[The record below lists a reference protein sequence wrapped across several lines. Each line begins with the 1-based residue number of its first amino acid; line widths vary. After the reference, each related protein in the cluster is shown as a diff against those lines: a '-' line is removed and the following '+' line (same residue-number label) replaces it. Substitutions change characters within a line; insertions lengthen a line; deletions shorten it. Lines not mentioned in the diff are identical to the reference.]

1 MNKVYDISIAA
12 RWYSTLDSIAAK
24 GESALAWNQISRFVL
39 KWTVSAMIEKNQKFK
54 MYWFLFYLIGYDC
67 FGRANQLAEK
77 GDCYGQN
84 QNLQRV
90 KYNVCNWNLLAVTDG
105 CQFARSRDEF
115 CIRSIIINTDFNDDI
130 ASYKNH
136 ALKIIHDVL
145 LLVRCIVIIIGALPD
160 SVLPSVLFFWDDFY
174 FGVIITH

>member
-1 MNKVYDISIAA
+1 MDGKCNDRKESKVQNVLIS
-12 RWYSTLDSIAAK
+12 
-24 GESALAWNQISRFVL
+24 
-39 KWTVSAMIEKNQKFK
+39 
-54 MYWFLFYLIGYDC
+54 FYLIGYDC

-90 KYNVCNWNLLAVTDG
+90 KYNVCNWSLLAVTDG

-115 CIRSIIINTDFNDDI
+115 CIRPIIINTDFNDDI

-136 ALKIIHDVL
+136 ALKIIHDML
-145 LLVRCIVIIIGALPD
+145 LLVRCIVIIIRALPD
-160 SVLPSVLFFWDDFY
+160 SVQPSVQFF
-174 FGVIITH
+174 